1 MRLNQKETERYLNN
15 FAKYVIQQSRS
26 NLTRQN
32 KNVDKKLYNSLDK
45 EIEVG
50 ANSFR
55 LSFLMEDYGEFQD
68 KGVSGVKK
76 KYDTPYSF
84 KTKKP
89 PFKPIQE
96 WVKKR
101 RFQFRD
107 KKSGKFMSYNSTAF
121 LVVQGIFNNGIKPS
135 LFFTKPFQSAFNKMP
150 DELIEAYGLDVEEFL
165 KYTLKK

>member
-1 MRLNQKETERYLNN
+1 MTAAQQKSRER
-15 FAKYVIQQSRS
+15 FKKAIAEAKKIRK
-26 NLTRQN
+26 
-32 KNVDKKLYNSLDK
+32 KNPKLSQAQAVKQAWAILYSSGK
-45 EIEVG
+45 
-50 ANSFR
+50 
-55 LSFLMEDYGEFQD
+55 
-68 KGVSGVKK
+68 VSGVKK

-135 LFFTKPFQSAFNKMP
+135 LFFTKPFQSAFNKMQ
-150 DELIEAYGLDVEEFL
+150 DELVEAYGLDVEEFL